1 MAKLYGH
8 CRRPEAM
15 REGGYGIAICPQEC
29 CPNAC
34 FVVERLHT
42 PRAFLFDWAYALT
55 KTAQSRL
62 RHRYPKPT

>member
-1 MAKLYGH
+1 MAKLYGQ

-42 PRAFLFDWAYALT
+42 TPGLPF
-55 KTAQSRL
+55 
-62 RHRYPKPT
+62 